1 MQNARC
7 FLCGHKM
14 LENGLCSNAECVRSQ
29 AIADS
34 KNSEKE
40 APAGTAG
47 TAETQAESEAG
58 A

>member
-1 MQNARC
+1 MQNKRC

-14 LENGLCSNAECVRSQ
+14 AENGLCTNVECIRSK
-29 AIADS
+29 ALSEI

-40 APAGTAG
+40 APAVAAG

>member
-14 LENGLCSNAECVRSQ
+14 LESGLCSNAECVRSK
-29 AIADS
+29 ALSES

-40 APAGTAG
+40 TPAAAAE

>member
-14 LENGLCSNAECVRSQ
+14 AESGLCSNAECVRSQ
-29 AIADS
+29 AITES

-40 APAGTAG
+40 ATAAS
-47 TAETQAESEAG
+47 AETPQTQAESG
-58 A
+58 KGV

>member
-14 LENGLCSNAECVRSQ
+14 LEGGLCSNSECVRSK
-29 AIADS
+29 ALSES

-40 APAGTAG
+40 APAAVAE

>member
-14 LENGLCSNAECVRSQ
+14 LEGGLCSNAECVRSK
-29 AIADS
+29 ALSES

-40 APAGTAG
+40 APAAVAE

>member
-29 AIADS
+29 AIAES

-40 APAGTAG
+40 ATAA
-47 TAETQAESEAG
+47 TAETQKTQAESGESA
-58 A
+58 

>member
-1 MQNARC
+1 MQNKRC

-14 LENGLCSNAECVRSQ
+14 LKSGLCSNVECVRSK
-29 AIADS
+29 ALSES

-40 APAGTAG
+40 APAAVAE

>member
-1 MQNARC
+1 MQNKRC

-14 LENGLCSNAECVRSQ
+14 LESGLCSNAECIRSK
-29 AIADS
+29 ALVKS

>member
-14 LENGLCSNAECVRSQ
+14 LENGLCSNAGCVRSQ
-29 AIADS
+29 AIAES
-34 KNSEKE
+34 KNSKKE
-40 APAGTAG
+40 AFITSDETP
-47 TAETQAESEAG
+47 ETQAESGKG